1 MKHAH
6 SALAPF
12 LVCLALCS
20 PGLVS
25 AKPPKAAKPSSAAP
39 PSPPAPA
46 AESSNEPA
54 AAPAPEVAP
63 PTAASAKPAE
73 PAAEPEPA
81 AKPDPAPAA
90 DSGKL
95 ASLRSDVAGLVD
107 ELVEARSRAALLG
120 QTLFKTQLRV
130 KVQNLAAPD
139 PVLGKLVLKLDGAP
153 IFRGDGAALSGD
165 DARQVFQG
173 FVAPG
178 AHVLA
183 AELEQSSR
191 DDAKF
196 GYALH
201 ETYRFQ
207 AVRDK
212 RSELTLIVDDDSDVP
227 NDGDGEYDVRIKL
240 RVRTKALNED

>member
-12 LVCLALCS
+12 LVCLALFS
-20 PGLVS
+20 PGLVR
-25 AKPPKAAKPSSAAP
+25 AKPPKPAKPANAAP
-39 PSPPAPA
+39 ASPPPPAAEGGSEPPAAPEPAPAPPAP
-46 AESSNEPA
+46 
-54 AAPAPEVAP
+54 
-63 PTAASAKPAE
+63 SAKPAE
-73 PAAEPEPA
+73 PAPQPQAASPEPA
-81 AKPDPAPAA
+81 PAAA

-130 KVQNLAAPD
+130 KIQNLAAPD

-227 NDGDGEYDVRIKL
+227 ADGDGEYDVRIKL
-240 RVRTKALNED
+240 RVRTKALNEE